1 MGAQLIKEGVYWV
14 GVQDPGLR
22 IFDII
27 MTTEH
32 GTSYNAYLI
41 KGSEK
46 TALVET
52 VKDGFYDE
60 YRANIET
67 IIPLEQ
73 IDYLIVNHSEPDH
86 SGSLVRLLDS
96 CPGLTVVAHHTALA
110 FLKEICPRPFKSQVV
125 GNRDSLDLG
134 GKTLHFI
141 SAMLLHWP
149 DTIYTY
155 LAEDRLLFSCDSF
168 GCHYS
173 DDRLFSDLIPGD
185 FVYAY
190 KYYFDH
196 ILSPFK
202 SYVIKALNKLKHY
215 QIDVICP
222 GHGPILR
229 GQLDYYWDLY
239 REWARPRDESA
250 PLRVVLAYVS
260 AYGYTRSMAEEIIS
274 GLKAAGEFEIQ
285 SYDLIESNISQVA
298 AAVDDAAG
306 LLLGSPTINKD
317 ALTPI
322 WFLLG
327 SLSPISHS
335 GILAAAFGSYG
346 WSGEAVPN
354 IEKRLHMLRMKVLPG
369 LRVRF
374 KPGEKDLHDSF
385 ELGKRFGQLLL
396 NKDQEAV
403 EEQCLLPLAP
413 THADLKVEDY
423 SKRYAN
429 QDLAVYWNPELCHH
443 DTYCFTKLGSVFN
456 PEARPWV
463 KLEGDQ
469 PEKIIKAINRCP
481 SGALRYSFPPGSPL
495 DREEL
500 KGPGYIEE

>member
-1 MGAQLIKEGVYWV
+1 MGAQLIREGVYWV
-14 GVQDPGLR
+14 GVQDPTLSV
-22 IFDII
+22 FDII

-41 KGSEK
+41 KGSQK

-52 VKDGFYDE
+52 VKYGFYDE
-60 YRANIET
+60 YRANIES
-67 IIPLEQ
+67 IVPLEE

-86 SGSLVRLLDS
+86 SGSLVRLLES

-110 FLKEICPRPFKSQVV
+110 FLKEICPRPFQSRIVS
-125 GNRDSLDLG
+125 NRDSLDLG

-155 LAEDRLLFSCDSF
+155 LEEDKILFSCDSF

-173 DDRLFSDLIPGD
+173 DERLFGDLIPGD
-185 FVYAY
+185 FLNAY

-202 SYVIKALNKLKHY
+202 PYVNQALNKLKHY
-215 QIDVICP
+215 PLDVICP

-229 GQLDYYWDLY
+229 DRIPYYLDLY
-239 REWARPRDESA
+239 REWARPRDESL
-250 PLRVVLAYVS
+250 PQRVVIAYVS
-260 AYGYTRSMAEEIIS
+260 AYGYTRSLADEIIK
-274 GLKAAGEFEIQ
+274 GLEAAGKFEILDF
-285 SYDLIESNISQVA
+285 DLIESNINEVA

-306 LLLGSPTINKD
+306 LLLGSPTLNKD
-317 ALTPI
+317 ALPPV

-327 SLSPISHS
+327 SLSPVSHAGKLS
-335 GILAAAFGSYG
+335 AAFGSYG

-374 KPGEKDLHDSF
+374 KPGEEDLRGAY
-385 ELGKRFGQLLL
+385 ELGERFGQLLL
-396 NKDQEAV
+396 NPDQEAV
-403 EEQCLLPLAP
+403 EAQCLLPLIP
-413 THADLKVEDY
+413 THADLKVENY

-429 QDLAVYWNPELCHH
+429 QDLAVYWNPDLCHH
-443 DTYCFTKLGSVFN
+443 DTYCFTRLGSVFN

-463 KLEGDQ
+463 KLEGAP
-469 PEKIIKAINRCP
+469 PERIIKAVNRCP
-481 SGALRYSFPPGSPL
+481 SGALRYSFPSGSPL
-495 DREEL
+495 DSEEN
-500 KGPGYIEE
+500 KGPGYIQE

>member
-22 IFDII
+22 VFDII
-27 MTTEH
+27 MNTEH

-41 KGSEK
+41 KGSDK

-60 YRANIET
+60 YRSNIES

-86 SGSLVRLLDS
+86 SGSLVRLLES

-110 FLKEICPRPFKSQVV
+110 FLKEICPRPFQSKLVS
-125 GNRDSLDLG
+125 NRDSLDLG

-155 LAEDRLLFSCDSF
+155 LEEDKILFSCDSF

-185 FVYAY
+185 FLYDY

-202 SYVIKALNKLKHY
+202 TYVNQALNKLRHY
-215 QIDVICP
+215 PLDLICP

-229 GQLDYYWDLY
+229 DRIPYYLDLY
-239 REWARPRDESA
+239 REWAKPRDEFL
-250 PLRVVLAYVS
+250 PQRVVLAYVS
-260 AYGYTRSMAEEIIS
+260 AYGYTRSLADEIMQ
-274 GLKAAGEFEIQ
+274 GLQAAGDFEILA
-285 SYDLIESNISQVA
+285 YDLIEASINEVA
-298 AAVDDAAG
+298 TAVDDAAG
-306 LLLGSPTINKD
+306 LLLGSPTLNKD
-317 ALTPI
+317 ALPPV
-322 WFLLG
+322 WFLL
-327 SLSPISHS
+327 SRLSPISHS
-335 GILAAAFGSYG
+335 GKLAAAFGSYG

-374 KPGEKDLHDSF
+374 KPGEADLQEAF
-385 ELGKRFGQLLL
+385 ELGKKFGQLLL
-396 NKDQEAV
+396 NPDQEAV
-403 EEQCLLPLAP
+403 EAQCLLPLFP
-413 THADLKVEDY
+413 THTDLKVEDY

-429 QDLAVYWNPELCHH
+429 QDLAVYWNPDLCHH
-443 DTYCFTKLGSVFN
+443 DTYCFTRLGSVFN

-463 KLEGDQ
+463 KLEGDR
-469 PEKIIKAINRCP
+469 PERIIKAINRCP

-495 DREEL
+495 DREEN
-500 KGPGYIEE
+500 KGPGYIKE

>member
-1 MGAQLIKEGVYWV
+1 MGAQLVKEGVYWV

-22 IFDII
+22 VFDII
-27 MTTEH
+27 MKTEH

-60 YRANIET
+60 YRANIEQVL
-67 IIPLEQ
+67 PLEQ

-110 FLKEICPRPFKSQVV
+110 FLKEICPRPFKSRTIN
-125 GNRDSLDLG
+125 NRDSLNLG

-155 LAEDRLLFSCDSF
+155 LAEDKILFSCDSF

-173 DDRLFSDLIPGD
+173 DERLFSDLISGD
-185 FVYAY
+185 FIPAY

-202 SYVIKALNKLKHY
+202 SYVNKALNKLKHY
-215 QIDVICP
+215 RIDVICP

-229 GQLDYYWDLY
+229 DNISSYLDLY
-239 REWARPRDESA
+239 REWAAPRDEAA
-250 PLRVVLAYVS
+250 PPRVVLAYVS
-260 AYGYTRSMAEEIIS
+260 AYRYTGSMAEQIIC
-274 GLKAAGEFEIQ
+274 GLQETGEFEIL
-285 SYDLIESNISQVA
+285 SYDLIETDVNQVA
-298 AAVDDAAG
+298 AAVNDAAG
-306 LLLGSPTINKD
+306 LLLGSPTLNRD
-317 ALTPI
+317 ALAPV
-322 WFLLG
+322 WFLLAR
-327 SLSPISHS
+327 LSPISHA

-374 KPGEKDLHDSF
+374 KPGEQDLKKAF
-385 ELGKRFGQLLL
+385 ELGQKFGQLLL
-396 NKDQEAV
+396 SADQESV
-403 EEQCLLPLAP
+403 EEQCLLPLLP
-413 THADLKVEDY
+413 THAHLKVSDY
-423 SKRYAN
+423 TKRYAN
-429 QDLAVYWNPELCHH
+429 QDLAVYWNPDLCHH

-463 KLEGDQ
+463 KLDGDK
-469 PEKIIKAINRCP
+469 PERIIKTINRCP
-481 SGALRYSFPPGSPL
+481 SGALRYAFPPGSSL
-495 DREEL
+495 DREEN